1 MTNPNPKE
9 RTPEDVGR
17 EILDMDER
25 ELRDAVSAMGL
36 DFDELAAQG
45 RAAASRALSDH
56 DRLLACRAAEDFAE
70 EYNTRICGRPAAPT
84 PVLVGVLERA
94 MQQARRE
101 GMREAANL
109 DLLEFVNES
118 TRRKEAQAD
127 LEAAG
132 RVGVPMACAAV
143 ELYRSAIKVRAAE
156 RLAELGGDDD

>member
-1 MTNPNPKE
+1 MTSPNPKG
-9 RTPEDVGR
+9 RACKTPE
-17 EILDMDER
+17 
-25 ELRDAVSAMGL
+25 ELTSELFKMIYAAKSPHVHFTFDADKIEGM
-36 DFDELAAQG
+36 FRQ
-45 RAAASRALSDH
+45 
-56 DRLLACRAAEDFAE
+56 
-70 EYNTRICGRPAAPT
+70 
-84 PVLVGVLERA
+84 A

-156 RLAELGGDDD
+156 RLGMLTELGGDDD